1 MISEFKILAN
11 QHALRTSIL
20 MQNWVKQNLF
30 SNFTLVSKFD
40 WNSTRRC
47 SRGGIYKDGPG
58 INIAMYWAVPSVVG
72 ETYRFREYASFDA
85 DKIIGGF
92 YSKRPYDK
100 LEAIIAHE
108 VAHAV
113 QFFAYKKLNTRC
125 KPHGTMFKKYY
136 AMLRTDFINSKLP
149 EQKPLAK
156 DYQGY
161 VDKLTKINKKS
172 LPIVSDEEWYHLT
185 MKAASVK

>member
-30 SNFTLVSKFD
+30 SDFTLTTKFD
-40 WNSTRRC
+40 WDSTRRC

-58 INIAMYWAVPSVVG
+58 INIAMYWAVPSVEG

-85 DKIIGGF
+85 DKVIGGF

-108 VAHAV
+108 IAHAV

-125 KPHGTMFKKYY
+125 KPHGPMFKKYY
-136 AMLRTDFINSKLP
+136 AMLRTDFINSKLSD
-149 EQKPLAK
+149 QKPLAK
-156 DYQGY
+156 DYEDY
-161 VDKLTKINKKS
+161 VQKLQANNINT
-172 LPIVSDEEWYHLT
+172 LRLIL
-185 MKAASVK
+185 KAANAA